1 MFSRYGVVMALSLSV
16 ACGEKAGDFSETQ
29 SEFDEMASELWAEI
43 DGLDSW
49 SQYEGWEGIVA
60 SSSVHGDFVQI
71 WLNDAALTAITA
83 GEEIPDGA
91 ILLKETYNDAE
102 GTELKDITVMKKVD
116 GYNPDGS
123 DWYWA
128 QYLED
133 GTVQTA
139 GSPDMCTGCHSSGE
153 DYIRFTSE

>member
-1 MFSRYGVVMALSLSV
+1 MRYGFLVTLGFSFG
-16 ACGEKAGDFSETQ
+16 CGEKSEDSFETPP
-29 SEFDEMASELWAEI
+29 EFDEMASDLWTEI
-43 DGLDSW
+43 ESMEGW
-49 SQYEGWEGIVA
+49 SQYDGWEGIVP

-71 WLNDAALTAITA
+71 WLNDEALTAISA
-83 GEEIPDGA
+83 GESIPDGA

-102 GTELKDITVMKKVD
+102 GADLNDITVMKKVD

-133 GTVQTA
+133 GTVQTS

-153 DYIRFTSE
+153 DYVRFTSE

>member
-1 MFSRYGVVMALSLSV
+1 MFVRLGFLMVLSLSV
-16 ACGEKAGDFSETQ
+16 ACGEKAGDSSEIS
-29 SEFDEMASELWAEI
+29 SEFDEMASDLWTEI
-43 DGLDSW
+43 DGLDAW

-71 WLNDAALTAITA
+71 WLNDEAMTAITA
-83 GEEIPDGA
+83 GDEIPDGA

-102 GTELKDITVMKKVD
+102 GVELKDITVMKKVD

-153 DYIRFTSE
+153 DYVRFTSE

>member
-1 MFSRYGVVMALSLSV
+1 MALSLSV
-16 ACGEKAGDFSETQ
+16 ACGEKVGDSSELP
-29 SEFDEMASELWAEI
+29 SEFDEMASDLWTEI

-71 WLNDAALTAITA
+71 WLNDAAMTAITA
-83 GEEIPDGA
+83 GDEIPDGA

-133 GTVQTA
+133 GTIQGA

-153 DYIRFTSE
+153 DYVRFTSE